1 MSYWIVDGRELTNEQ
16 YEELERQE
24 ELEKQKAHEE
34 GQRLR
39 RQLGEAF
46 AALKDHLERT
56 QDEDQQI
63 TDERARDQQIYQNL
77 WHNLEKADKAP
88 RCSIIKEDGTSCRS
102 PKLKDDICCYAHY
115 RMREARPKK
124 LDLATQ
130 DDANCIQM
138 AIMQT
143 QRALIDGEISEKMGG
158 LLLYSLQIAAANV
171 DRTTFGQ
178 ANDEDMVTETV
189 EEEERVRDHQQE
201 INREKRLDEIQRN
214 NHLPLTTN
222 KDTDGKTGEQSIPR
236 INRDQSDADQDK
248 RTGKMLPQIAGSE
261 VYANRDPISEVHAN
275 LG

>member
-1 MSYWIVDGRELTNEQ
+1 MSYWIVDGRELTDEQ

-39 RQLGEAF
+39 KQLGEAF
-46 AALKDHLERT
+46 AALRDHLERNPN
-56 QDEDQQI
+56 EDQQI

-88 RCSIIKEDGTSCRS
+88 PCSIIKEDGTSCRS

-115 RMREARPKK
+115 RMREAQPKK
-124 LDLATQ
+124 LDLAAQ
-130 DDANCIQM
+130 DDANGIQM

-178 ANDEDMVTETV
+178 AEDEDMVTDTV

-201 INREKRLDEIQRN
+201 IDREKRLDEIQRN
-214 NHLPLTTN
+214 NHLPRTRN
-222 KDTDGKTGEQSIPR
+222 EDTETGERSIPR
-236 INRDQSDADQDK
+236 TNTDQSDDQDK
-248 RTGKMLPQIAGSE
+248 RTGKMLPQTAGSE
-261 VYANRDPISEVHAN
+261 GYANRDPISEVHAN